1 MNDKITV
8 KELISILSE
17 FDDDTV
23 VEFEF
28 NKERCPL
35 TENFIDDNG
44 KLVFKEHYR
53 NIRHHIDGRYFAD
66 HTARKGFWIEDK
78 ATDKRYYFND
88 SNNIGKVRDLLN
100 EYEKQLTGKTYTSN
114 RVIM

>member
-1 MNDKITV
+1 MSNKVTV
-8 KELISILSE
+8 KELIEILKG

-35 TENFIDDNG
+35 TENFVDDDG

-53 NIRHHIDGRYFAD
+53 NIRHHIDGRYFVD
-66 HTARKGFWIEDK
+66 HTSRKGFWIEDK
-78 ATDKRYYFND
+78 ATGKTYHFTNSKD
-88 SNNIGKVRDLLN
+88 IGKIRDILN

>member
-1 MNDKITV
+1 MDDKITV
-8 KELISILSE
+8 KELISILGE
-17 FDDDTV
+17 FDDDTI

-28 NKERCPL
+28 NKERCSL
-35 TENFIDDNG
+35 TEHFVDG
-44 KLVFKEHYR
+44 EKLVFREKYR

-88 SNNIGKVRDLLN
+88 SDGIGKIRDLLN

>member
-1 MNDKITV
+1 MSDKITV
-8 KELISILSE
+8 KELIEILSE
-17 FDDDTV
+17 FNDDTV

-35 TENFIDDNG
+35 TENFTDDG
-44 KLVFKEHYR
+44 KLVFREKYR

-66 HTARKGFWIEDK
+66 HTSKKGFWIEDK
-78 ATDKRYYFND
+78 LTGKQYLFND
-88 SNNIGKVRDLLN
+88 SQNIGKIRDILN

>member
-1 MNDKITV
+1 MSDKITV
-8 KELISILSE
+8 RELIEILNGL
-17 FDDDTV
+17 DDDTV

-35 TENFIDDNG
+35 TENFVDDDG

-53 NIRHHIDGRYFAD
+53 NIRHHIDGRYFVG

-78 ATDKRYYFND
+78 ATGKTYHFTNSKDV
-88 SNNIGKVRDLLN
+88 GKVRDILN

-114 RVIM
+114 RVIL

>member
-1 MNDKITV
+1 MDDKITV
-8 KELISILSE
+8 KELISILGE

-28 NKERCPL
+28 NNERCPL
-35 TENFIDDNG
+35 TENFTDDDG
-44 KLVFKEHYR
+44 KLIFKEHYR
-53 NIRHHIDGRYFAD
+53 NIRHHVDGRYFAD
-66 HTARKGFWIEDK
+66 HTSRKGFWIEDR

-88 SNNIGKVRDLLN
+88 SNDIGKIRDILN

>member
-1 MNDKITV
+1 MSNWEITV
-8 KELISILSE
+8 GELIDILLNY
-17 FDDDTV
+17 DRDTL

-35 TENFIDDNG
+35 TENFTDDG
-44 KLVFKEHYR
+44 KLVFREKYR
-53 NIRHHIDGRYFAD
+53 NIRHHVDGRYFAD
-66 HTARKGFWIEDK
+66 HTSRKGFWIEDK
-78 ATDKRYYFND
+78 ATDKKYYFND
-88 SNNIGKVRDLLN
+88 SNDIGKVRDLLN

>member
-1 MNDKITV
+1 MMSDKVTV
-8 KELISILSE
+8 KELIEILNG
-17 FDDDTV
+17 FDEDTI

-35 TENFIDDNG
+35 TEHFIEDN
-44 KLVFKEHYR
+44 KLVFREKYR
-53 NIRHHIDGRYFAD
+53 NIKHHIDGRYFVD

-78 ATDKRYYFND
+78 ATGKTYHFTNSKD
-88 SNNIGKVRDLLN
+88 IGKVRDILN

-114 RVIM
+114 RVIL